1 MRILV
6 VEDEVDVCNV
16 TAAMITHLG
25 HVAAKSYSAAD
36 AFQQLRNGNI
46 DLLVTDICMPDMDGA
61 ALVQL
66 VVDDGLLPMKRTVAV
81 TGLDAEDTL
90 VHWMTARNV
99 IVLFKPFSLSAL
111 RWAIETA
118 TAD

>member
-66 VVDDGLLPMKRTVAV
+66 VVDDGRCY
-81 TGLDAEDTL
+81 GLGRGGHACALDDRKER
-90 VHWMTARNV
+90 HRV
-99 IVLFKPFSLSAL
+99 IQ
-111 RWAIETA
+111 AIQPERPEVG
-118 TAD
+118 D